1 MFDFLLLSGIFLSL
15 LAGQFA
21 RIELINALANVYVH
35 EFLLLIFIVRSF
47 IRFGISPFQKIF
59 KSKVVLTLI
68 YLIGVSFLL
77 SLNEFTQLQNGIA
90 LLYLVRVVLHI
101 LFGIYLFV
109 LVKRKKYIGV
119 LLPKFIF
126 VFSIALL
133 LVTAIQFVFYPNF
146 WGLYKFGWDPHLY
159 RASAIYLDIFIAA
172 ALYGLL
178 IFYWYSK
185 SKKILAFLFVIALV
199 LSFSR
204 SAYVA
209 FIIGLFYMFITQK
222 KWKELFVSL
231 AVFAVVII
239 FVPKPFGEG
248 GNLLRT
254 SSIKSRILDYNLG
267 ITLWKRKP
275 LFGFGYNRIRFAKEQ
290 LNLISVDDRS
300 HSLSAFHSSFL
311 VILVTTGIVGFLTS
325 MYLIGTLFKRC
336 PRMRVYIL
344 YILVM
349 SLFDNVLL
357 HVLVLLPLLFIAV
370 DTTQSSFE

>member
-1 MFDFLLLSGIFLSL
+1 MFDHLLLFGIFISL

-21 RIELINALANVYVH
+21 RIELINALANVYIH
-35 EFLLLIFIVRSF
+35 EFLLIIFIIKSF
-47 IRFGISPFQKIF
+47 IRFGIAPLQKVF
-59 KSKVVLTLI
+59 KSKIILVFIVLILVS
-68 YLIGVSFLL
+68 YLVSLTEF
-77 SLNEFTQLQNGIA
+77 SLLQNAIA
-90 LLYLVRVVLHI
+90 LLYLVRLMVYV
-101 LFGIYLFV
+101 LFGIYLFN
-109 LVKRKKYIGV
+109 LMKKNKNIGIFLSKLIFIFSIV
-119 LLPKFIF
+119 LLI
-126 VFSIALL
+126 I
-133 LVTAIQFVFYPNF
+133 TAIQFIFFPNF

-178 IFYWYSK
+178 SFYWYSK
-185 SKKILAFLFVIALV
+185 DQKGMTFFFVIALV

-204 SAYVA
+204 SAYIAFVVA
-209 FIIGLFYMFITQK
+209 LLYLFIAQK
-222 KWKELFVSL
+222 KWKELFISL
-231 AVFAVVII
+231 TLFSLFII
-239 FVPKPFGEG
+239 LVPKPFGEG

-267 ITLWKRKP
+267 ITLWQKKP
-275 LFGFGYNRIRFAKEQ
+275 LLGFGYNRIRFAKEQ
-290 LNLISVDDRS
+290 LNLISIDDRS

-311 VILVTTGIVGFLTS
+311 VILVTTGIAGFLS
-325 MYLIGTLFKRC
+325 SLYLIGSFLKKY
-336 PRMRVYIL
+336 PRMRVYVL

>member
-1 MFDFLLLSGIFLSL
+1 MFDSLLLLGIFISL
-15 LAGQFA
+15 LSGQFA
-21 RIELINALANVYVH
+21 RIELINALANVYMH
-35 EFLLLIFIVRSF
+35 EFLLLIFIVHSF
-47 IRFGISPFQKIF
+47 IQFGVTPLRKAF
-59 KSKVVLTLI
+59 KSKAVLTLFF
-68 YLIGVSFLL
+68 LIIVSFLL
-77 SLNEFTQLQNGIA
+77 SVGEFTFLQNSIA
-90 LLYLVRVVLHI
+90 LLYFIRMMLYS
-101 LFGIYLFV
+101 LFGIYLFT
-109 LVKRKKYIGV
+109 LVKSKKNVGV
-119 LLPKFIF
+119 LLYKLIYT
-126 VFSIALL
+126 FSILL
-133 LVTAIQFVFYPNF
+133 LIITAIQYVFFPNF
-146 WGLYKFGWDPHLY
+146 WGLYAFGWDPHLY

-185 SKKILAFLFVIALV
+185 GQKILAFLFVTALV

-204 SAYVA
+204 SAYIAFVVA
-209 FIIGLFYMFITQK
+209 LLYLFITQK
-222 KWKELFVSL
+222 KWKELFISL
-231 AVFAVVII
+231 TVFAVFVIL
-239 FVPKPFGEG
+239 VPKPFGEG

-267 ITLWKRKP
+267 ITLWKKKP

-290 LNLISVDDRS
+290 LNLISIDDRS

-311 VILVTTGIVGFLTS
+311 VILVSTGIAGFLTS
-325 MYLIGTLFKRC
+325 MYCIGTLFKIC

-370 DTTQSSFE
+370 DTAQSSLE

>member
-1 MFDFLLLSGIFLSL
+1 MFDFLLLSGIFVSL

-21 RIELINALANVYVH
+21 RIELINALANVYIH

-47 IRFGISPFQKIF
+47 IRFGISPLQKIF
-59 KSKVVLTLI
+59 KSKMILTLI
-68 YLIGVSFLL
+68 FLIGISFFL
-77 SLNEFTQLQNGIA
+77 SFNEFTRLQNGIA
-90 LLYLVRVVLHI
+90 LLYLVRVVLHV

-119 LLPKFIF
+119 LLPKFML

-178 IFYWYSK
+178 AFYWYFK
-185 SKKILAFLFVIALV
+185 NKKVLASLFVIALV

-209 FIIGLFYMFITQK
+209 FVIGLFYIFIVQK
-222 KWKELFVSL
+222 KWKELLVSL
-231 AVFAVVII
+231 TVFILFVI

-254 SSIKSRILDYNLG
+254 SSIKSRIIDYNLG
-267 ITLWKRKP
+267 ITLWKKKP
-275 LFGFGYNRIRFAKEQ
+275 LFGFGYNRIRFAKEK

-325 MYLIGTLFKRC
+325 MYCIGMLFKLY
-336 PRMRVYIL
+336 PRVRVYIL
-344 YILVM
+344 YILLM
-349 SLFDNVLL
+349 SIFDNVLL

-370 DTTQSSFE
+370 ETTQSSLE